1 MNVKDNNTPFSL
13 MLLNSRASN
22 YCFTDQ
28 NPFNSYIP
36 LGQPITS
43 LGAVNNLSFQITD
56 KRSVKISISS
66 GKE

>member
-1 MNVKDNNTPFSL
+1 

-28 NPFNSYIP
+28 NPLNLYIP
-36 LGQPITS
+36 LGQPITG
-43 LGAVNNLSFQITD
+43 LGAANNLTFQITG

-66 GKE
+66 EKE